1 MYAVVVKK
9 KVAKGLKLLPENVRD
24 RFAFLLHDLKYGGP
38 VQPSWMNYWQLG
50 GGDYHCHLTY
60 HYVACWHC
68 ENESITIEVY
78 YVGSRE
84 GAPY

>member
-1 MYAVVVKK
+1 MFDVVVKK
-9 KVAKGLKLLPENVRD
+9 KVQKGLKRLSQPIVAKFGALV
-24 RFAFLLHDLKYGGP
+24 HDLEQDGP
-38 VQPSWMNYWQLG
+38 VQTSWPNYSELG
-50 GGDYHCHLTY
+50 NDNYHCHLTY

>member
-1 MYAVVVKK
+1 MYAVIVKK
-9 KVAKGLKLLPENVRD
+9 KVDKGLQFLPSSVRE
-24 RFAFLLHDLKYGGP
+24 RFLFLLHDLENKGP
-38 VQPSWMNYWQLG
+38 VQPSWMNYSQLG
-50 GGDYHCHLTY
+50 NGDYHCHLNY

-68 ENESITIEVY
+68 ENESIIIEVY

>member
-1 MYAVVVKK
+1 MYEVKVKK
-9 KVAKGLKLLPENVRD
+9 KVEKNLRTLPQAIVAKFGALV
-24 RFAFLLHDLKYGGP
+24 HDLEESGP
-38 VQPSWMNYWQLG
+38 VQTSWPNYSQLG
-50 GGDYHCHLTY
+50 ACDYHCHLTY
-60 HYVACWHC
+60 HYVACWYC